1 MVRADVLVRRVRVE
15 LTGPVRAS
23 VLQTAPAPYGTTCA
37 KRTGAETGDR
47 TRGLIL
53 TMDALCRLS
62 YLGVVL
68 EDFLVFTVLTAGL
81 MSKNFSV
88 SGFDLKTKLILTS
101 GSDSGICSGETF

>member
-1 MVRADVLVRRVRVE
+1 
-15 LTGPVRAS
+15 
-23 VLQTAPAPYGTTCA
+23 
-37 KRTGAETGDR
+37 
-47 TRGLIL
+47 
-53 TMDALCRLS
+53 
-62 YLGVVL
+62 L